1 MTIELEVQKALW
13 LYHNDHE
20 FDAFNKLLT
29 LATAGEPHAQYY
41 FGLICQENKLLYLA
55 SDTWQDL
62 LAHEVEPRKPVA
74 ELLYEIYSWTG
85 DIASTEYL
93 ITEENL
99 PQLRNDLAAR
109 NYIADRAKTATM
121 AGGFLVAAR
130 QATQALSES
139 WTYKEALK
147 LLEAKA
153 NLSVIS
159 SQIAYSEEPFVGG
172 QSVIASGSEIWTED
186 LDKVLNDAITSWKD
200 VRDTAVELILQLS
213 EQGKDDSPEV
223 AKVSGIAL
231 EAQERLFFFAGS
243 IELSEEDA
251 KICLNNIAYGLQWT
265 NKVASSFYLVH
276 ASSDSS
282 NK

>member
-1 MTIELEVQKALW
+1 MAIELELQKALW
-13 LYHNDHE
+13 LYNNDHE
-20 FDAFNKLLT
+20 VDAFNKLLA
-29 LATAGEPHAQYY
+29 LATNGEPLAQYH
-41 FGLICQENKLLYLA
+41 FGVICQENSLLYLA

-62 LAHEVEPRKPVA
+62 LAHDVEPRKPVA

-85 DIASTEYL
+85 DMASTEDL
-93 ITEENL
+93 ITQEKLQE
-99 PQLRNDLAAR
+99 LRNDLAAR
-109 NYIADRAKTATM
+109 NYIADRAKTASM

-147 LLEAKA
+147 FLEAKA
-153 NLSVIS
+153 NLSVLS

-172 QSVIASGSEIWTED
+172 QSVIASGSDIWTED
-186 LDKVLNDAITSWKD
+186 LEKVLNDAITSWKD
-200 VRDTAVELILQLS
+200 VREYAVELIIQLS
-213 EQGKDDSPEV
+213 QQGKDDSPEI

-243 IELSEEDA
+243 IAIAEEDT

-265 NKVASSFYLVH
+265 NKVASSFYLLH
-276 ASSDSS
+276 ASSSS
-282 NK
+282 